1 MAPRPF
7 KLHMPSLR
15 SKSLLARMVSGASCH
30 IALREFTVQFRVRDY
45 HEMGKIRPYWCPGPF
60 HVADFFSESK
70 LLKKNLLTTNAYRFC
85 YF

>member
-7 KLHMPSLR
+7 KLHIPSLR
-15 SKSLLARMVSGASCH
+15 SKSLLAIMVSGASGH
-30 IALREFTVQFRVRDY
+30 IALREFRVRDY

-85 YF
+85 NF

>member
-1 MAPRPF
+1 
-7 KLHMPSLR
+7 
-15 SKSLLARMVSGASCH
+15 MVSGASGH
-30 IALREFTVQFRVRDY
+30 IALREFRARDY

-70 LLKKNLLTTNAYRFC
+70 LLKKNLHTTNAYRFC

>member
-7 KLHMPSLR
+7 KLHIPSLR
-15 SKSLLARMVSGASCH
+15 SKSLLAIMVSGASGH
-30 IALREFTVQFRVRDY
+30 IALREFRVRDY

>member
-1 MAPRPF
+1 MF
-7 KLHMPSLR
+7 KV
-15 SKSLLARMVSGASCH
+15 LLAIMVSGASGH
-30 IALREFTVQFRVRDY
+30 IALREFRARDY